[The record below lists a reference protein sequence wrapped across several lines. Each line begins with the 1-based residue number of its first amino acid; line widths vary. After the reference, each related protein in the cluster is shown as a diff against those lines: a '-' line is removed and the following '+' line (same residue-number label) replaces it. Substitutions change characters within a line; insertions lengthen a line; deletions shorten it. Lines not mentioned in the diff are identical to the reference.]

1 GKLNSIEIAIF
12 QHKQVNSSS
21 EMNEQD
27 LHAEMEVAVL
37 AQYLLDSFYCHGEGL
52 GLKLPVIKWNLPFF
66 GTLLD
71 HSAVADINTL
81 HSRSL
86 LWKDFLVAPLLIIG
100 GEYKEIKFSG
110 TEDFSPN
117 TNVIGQTIDAYVHH
131 TLIDSGG
138 TLLLADVQGVLSPQK
153 ELTLFDPQG
162 HSFLLMVPHKHI
174 GIKALYCFV
183 NTSRIMN
190 AIQSADN

>member
-1 GKLNSIEIAIF
+1 EALQVASDWQLYKAGKEIKCGYLSSGFTKYAFQGKLNSIEIAIF

-52 GLKLPVIKWNLPFF
+52 VIKWNLPFF

-117 TNVIGQTIDAYVHH
+117 TNVIGQTINTYVHH

-138 TLLLADVQGVLSPQK
+138 TLLLADVQGDS
-153 ELTLFDPQG
+153 TYLF
-162 HSFLLMVPHKHI
+162 I
-174 GIKALYCFV
+174 
-183 NTSRIMN
+183 
-190 AIQSADN
+190 